1 MRYLKV
7 NMKSKLKCSIGIL
20 AYNEAAN
27 IKNLL
32 ISLIEQE
39 LDLVEIVEIIVVSSA
54 STDGTDE
61 IVKEI
66 AQQDKRISLI
76 AETERRG
83 KSAAINK
90 FIAATTTDLL
100 IIESGD
106 TIPAPDTVEK
116 MIIPY
121 FDKSVGMTG
130 GRPVPENPDR
140 GFVGYSVNLLWRM
153 HDRMARISP
162 KLGEMVSF
170 RKIFSSI
177 PEKSAVDEA
186 SIEALIREADL
197 QLKYVPEAVIHN
209 KGPENLKDYISQ
221 RRRIATGHLWL
232 EETEDYAVASQD
244 NSILLRIS
252 IAEIKSRPTR
262 ICFFAGTMLLEIY
275 CRFLGWY
282 DLKIRKKNPFK
293 WDIAKSTKNLEIKD
307 K

>member
-1 MRYLKV
+1 
-7 NMKSKLKCSIGIL
+7 MKSKLQCSIGVL

-27 IKNLL
+27 IRNLL
-32 ISLIEQE
+32 TSLLEQE

-54 STDGTDE
+54 SSDGTDE
-61 IVKEI
+61 IVQEM
-66 AQQDKRISLI
+66 AQANDRISLI

-90 FIAATTTDLL
+90 FIAAASTDLC

-130 GRPVPENPDR
+130 GRPVPENPEK
-140 GFVGYSVNLLWRM
+140 GFVGYSVNLLWRL

-170 RKIFSSI
+170 RKIFTSI

-186 SIEALIREADL
+186 SIEAIIREADL
-197 QLKYVPEAVIHN
+197 KLKYVPEAVIHN
-209 KGPENLKDYISQ
+209 KGPENLKDFISQ

-232 EETEDYAVASQD
+232 EKTEDYAVASQD

-252 IAEIKSRPTR
+252 LEEIRSKPSR
-262 ICFFAGTMLLEIY
+262 IFYFIGTMLLEIY
-275 CRFLGWY
+275 CRWLGWY
-282 DLKIRKKNPFK
+282 DLKIKKKNPFK
-293 WDIAKSTKNLEIKD
+293 WDIAQSTKNLKIKD
-307 K
+307 